1 MSVELLV
8 ASLQHRFGHRTLRR
22 ACDLPGSRATL
33 PTGVEALDEL
43 LDGGLL
49 RGATHQFAGQATSGA
64 TSLLYRAVANAQAQG
79 LPVIYLD
86 MALLFD
92 PPTAAAAGVDIERL
106 LLLRETALQNALF
119 LIRQLAQQRLP
130 CLLALDYPAALP
142 LTQLKPILRDAPL
155 TLLALTPKPLD
166 GLQVVLR
173 CFHED
178 WHLRDGDV
186 TGFRSGLH
194 LLAHPFLP
202 RRRRSMC
209 FPLPKEEAH
218 V

>member
-1 MSVELLV
+1 MLV
-8 ASLQHRFGHRTLRR
+8 ASLRHRFGYQTLCR
-22 ACDLPGSRATL
+22 ASELLYSRATL
-33 PTGVEALDEL
+33 PTGVAELDAL

-49 RGATHQFAGQATSGA
+49 QGATHQFAGQPTSGA
-64 TSLLYRAVANAQAQG
+64 TSLLYHAIANAQAQG
-79 LPVIYLD
+79 MPVIYVD

-92 PPTAAAAGVDIERL
+92 PPHAAAVGVDIKNL

-119 LIRQLAQQRLP
+119 LIRHLAQQRLP
-130 CLLALDYPAALP
+130 CLLALDHPAALP
-142 LTQLKPILRDAPL
+142 LAQLAPLLRDAPL
-155 TLLALTPKPLD
+155 TLIALTPKLLG

-173 CFHED
+173 CCRQD

-186 TGFRSGLH
+186 TGFRSELR

-202 RRRRSMC
+202 ARGGCMD
-209 FPLPKEEAH
+209 FTLPKEEAH